1 MALVAARPSST
12 VAQGDASASKQQ
24 ELDKDLQ
31 RAKDLIELHY
41 SVKVAHSD
49 GKLEKQLDD
58 AREMVRRAIDG
69 TAVRL

>member
-1 MALVAARPSST
+1 MALVAARPSCT
-12 VAQGDASASKQQ
+12 VAQENASATKRS
-24 ELDKDLQ
+24 ELDQDLQ

-41 SVKVAHSD
+41 SVKVAHGD
-49 GKLEKQLDD
+49 GKLEKQLDE